1 MRAARRV
8 ARFLVRSYAVRRVAI
23 IVPQVFG
30 ITLLVFVLVR
40 LFPGDPAYLFAG
52 PTASPETVE
61 AIRDDL
67 GLNDPIYVQY
77 WNYLVNLAQGDMGT
91 SLVTS
96 QPVSSDILARFPA
109 TFELITFALL
119 ICLLIGVPLGA
130 LGARNPGGPIDYVT
144 RIYSQLAG
152 SLPDFWWGLI
162 LILVVFVT
170 LGIGAAPVGRLDI
183 GEAPPQ
189 TITGLYTIDA
199 LMTADWSA
207 FRSALSHLL
216 LPGFTLAFVYGAP
229 IVKQMRTGMASI
241 LDSPYLA
248 YATICGLSS
257 WMLFRYAFRN
267 AMLPATTMAGLTYA
281 YLIGAAVVVET
292 VFSWGG
298 LGQYAVQAITNSD
311 YAAVSGT
318 VLATTIYALLIYLIL
333 DFLYVAIDPRIRY

>member
-67 GLNDPIYVQY
+67 GLNEPIYVQY

-119 ICLLIGVPLGA
+119 LCLLIGVPLGA
-130 LGARNPGGPIDYVT
+130 LGARNPSAGW
-144 RIYSQLAG
+144 LAG
-152 SLPDFWWGLI
+152 HESLTNPI
-162 LILVVFVT
+162 S
-170 LGIGAAPVGRLDI
+170 LD
-183 GEAPPQ
+183 ASQ
-189 TITGLYTIDA
+189 YTRR
-199 LMTADWSA
+199 
-207 FRSALSHLL
+207 RSALRSGLL
-216 LPGFTLAFVYGAP
+216 L
-229 IVKQMRTGMASI
+229 
-241 LDSPYLA
+241 
-248 YATICGLSS
+248 
-257 WMLFRYAFRN
+257 
-267 AMLPATTMAGLTYA
+267 
-281 YLIGAAVVVET
+281 
-292 VFSWGG
+292 
-298 LGQYAVQAITNSD
+298 
-311 YAAVSGT
+311 
-318 VLATTIYALLIYLIL
+318 
-333 DFLYVAIDPRIRY
+333 